1 MSGAVS
7 RRGHHQHWRGSRSW
21 LVLIRQMFGMSVLGE
36 AMLGLKNLPG
46 IKTSLS
52 YSYKYSYPTSEL
64 SRFERVFINRFAFAD
79 KAVQNEEQ
87 NLLEVVMTKARCAEE
102 QEYRR
107 EMAKTNRLPVPVC
120 ILKQFRDSRPRA
132 MRT

>member
-1 MSGAVS
+1 
-7 RRGHHQHWRGSRSW
+7 
-21 LVLIRQMFGMSVLGE
+21 MFGMSVLGE

-64 SRFERVFINRFAFAD
+64 SRFERVFMNRFAFAD

-107 EMAKTNRLPVPVC
+107 EMAKTNWLPVPVC